1 MLTLAA
7 AAFVVAASCAM
18 KFNIL
23 ERYLILS
30 NKRDHYEVL
39 GINKNASADEIKK
52 AYRKKAKEY
61 HPDMNPDNKEAAE
74 KFKEVN
80 EAYEVLSD
88 SQKKA
93 AYDNFGHAGVDPSY
107 GAGNYGAGGYSAGSG
122 FGGFRGFED
131 IGDIFENIFGGG
143 GFSSSRS
150 RNVNSPMRGDD
161 ILVNIN
167 ISFIEAAL
175 GCKKTIS
182 FNRKEKCHACNGSGA
197 KKGSSPQT
205 CQTCQGTGQIRMQ
218 QRTPFGSV
226 STSRTCHVCG
236 GKGTIIKDP
245 CPECHGM
252 GKNIKNVKMEVNV
265 PAGIDD
271 GQTFIL
277 RSQGDSGNNGGPSG
291 DLGVKVRVMKHEIFT
306 RDGYDVYCEIPL
318 TFTQA
323 VFGEEVTVPTI
334 DGKVKYMINEGT
346 QPGTTFRLRNK
357 GIPYVNGKGRGDQ
370 YVKVNIEV
378 PRNLNNKQKEQLKAF
393 EATLNSDKN
402 YTKRKSF
409 FEKLKDFL

>member
-1 MLTLAA
+1 M
-7 AAFVVAASCAM
+7 S
-18 KFNIL
+18 
-23 ERYLILS
+23 S
-30 NKRDHYEVL
+30 KRDYYEVL
-39 GINKNASADEIKK
+39 GINKNASTDEIKR

-61 HPDMNPDNKEAAE
+61 HPDVNPGNKDAAE

-107 GAGNYGAGGYSAGSG
+107 GGGSGYGSASSGG
-122 FGGFRGFED
+122 FGGFSGFGD
-131 IGDIFENIFGGG
+131 IGDIFENIFGS

-150 RNVNSPMRGDD
+150 RNVNSPTKGDD

-167 ISFIEAAL
+167 LTFIEAAL
-175 GCKKTIS
+175 GCKKTVS
-182 FNRKEKCHACNGSGA
+182 FARKEKCNTCSGTGA
-197 KKGSSPQT
+197 KKGTSPQT
-205 CQTCQGTGQIRMQ
+205 CPTCHGTGQIRVE
-218 QRTPFGSV
+218 QRTPFGSI
-226 STSRTCHVCG
+226 STTKTCHTCG
-236 GKGTIIKDP
+236 GKGKIVKDP
-245 CPECHGM
+245 CPDCHGM
-252 GKNIKNVKMEVNV
+252 GKVMKNVKMEVNI

-277 RSQGDSGNNGGPSG
+277 RSQGDSGNNGGPNG
-291 DLGVKVRVMKHEIFT
+291 DLGVKVKVSSHEIFK
-306 RDGYDVYCEIPL
+306 RDGYDIYCELPL

-334 DGKVKYMINEGT
+334 DGKVKYSIGEGT

-357 GIPYVNGKGRGDQ
+357 GIPYINGKGRGDQ

-378 PRNLNNKQKEQLKAF
+378 PKNLNNKQKEQLKAF
-393 EATLNSDKN
+393 ELTLNSDKN

-409 FEKLKDFL
+409 FNKLKDFL